1 MRTEGPSCLGSS
13 VHRGIRG
20 LRTMR
25 ASQACKAAGCSHG
38 APAAGP
44 PPHCLAQQGRARRSG
59 VPVAGAQQG
68 QTSPLSVA
76 VLVFEVSSQAG
87 DLFPNRQ
94 KFPWAL
100 PEATR
105 GRARQLK
112 VSTADS
118 ALQLHVS
125 QDSSVCVCVWWGGV
139 GTGLVGIIWGGAEIE
154 HVGWEGGRREWT

>member
-1 MRTEGPSCLGSS
+1 MRT
-13 VHRGIRG
+13 
-20 LRTMR
+20 TR
-25 ASQACKAAGCSHG
+25 ASQACKAAGCSRG

-68 QTSPLSVA
+68 QPSPLSVA
-76 VLVFEVSSQAG
+76 VLAFEVSSQAG

-118 ALQLHVS
+118 ALQPPVS
-125 QDSSVCVCVWWGGV
+125 QDSCVCVCVRAHARWGGL
-139 GTGLVGIIWGGAEIE
+139 GTGLVGIICWGGVVME

>member
-1 MRTEGPSCLGSS
+1 MVRTEGPSWRGSS
-13 VHRGIRG
+13 VCRGVRG

-25 ASQACKAAGCSHG
+25 ASQACKAVGCSRG

-44 PPHCLAQQGRARRSG
+44 PPHCLDHEGRARRSG

-76 VLVFEVSSQAG
+76 VLAFEVSSQAG

-94 KFPWAL
+94 KFPGRFL
-100 PEATR
+100 RPH

-118 ALQLHVS
+118 ALQPLVS
-125 QDSSVCVCVWWGGV
+125 PDSCVCVC
-139 GTGLVGIIWGGAEIE
+139 GGAGWGQGWWALFGAGGAVME